1 MSVLLETVVIICDLV
16 YIDFW
21 ERERKKKRTEK
32 EGEDLKK
39 ERRLVL
45 EREGEEGGRE
55 RKRER
60 NENCGN

>member
-60 NENCGN
+60 NEK